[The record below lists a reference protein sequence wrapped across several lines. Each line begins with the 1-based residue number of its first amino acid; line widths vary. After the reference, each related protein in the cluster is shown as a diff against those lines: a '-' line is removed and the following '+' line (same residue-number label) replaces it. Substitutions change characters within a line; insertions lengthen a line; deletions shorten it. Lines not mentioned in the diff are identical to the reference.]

1 MMMIISSRAI
11 TKKNEQVL
19 VAEIRKKKR
28 RASVN
33 FRYSGVSAAC
43 LMQKFTQEG

>member
-1 MMMIISSRAI
+1 MMIISSRAI

-33 FRYSGVSAAC
+33 FGYSGVSAAC